1 MDLEMP
7 VLDGYAATRR
17 IRGHETMGHVPIVAM
32 TAAALESDAEECR
45 RAGMDDVL
53 TKPLTVA
60 QVEETLSRYLGA
72 PSTSG
77 AASTARPRASS
88 PLPRG
93 RERRRAG

>member
-17 IRGHETMGHVPIVAM
+17 IRAHETAAHVPIVAM

-60 QVEETLSRYLGA
+60 QVEETLARFVGA
-72 PSTSG
+72 PTTTGGSVS
-77 AASTARPRASS
+77 ARPRAPSG
-88 PLPRG
+88 RG
-93 RERRRAG
+93 LRRAG